1 MRHDKVQTDNEN
13 YAEKMNKNCETDHEI
28 GHGAASGPSVELSG
42 DPNADL
48 GGKPNC
54 GPSVD
59 LNGSTS
65 RDPNS
70 NPNVELNGK
79 PNVDPNCDPNGD
91 PNVDPSGKPS
101 LDPNADPNRSPR
113 DELSGDPNVDPSAD
127 PSRAPNADSA
137 PAGAASAKNDEIKR
151 ENRKALKTYI
161 PTLIL
166 CAAVGGVFG
175 FFAYASGL
183 QQAAGQITSWAK
195 AASFA
200 LSPYCVIGVVLISLI
215 LSLNQYYQAKKLYAD
230 FDENQDLGDEEE
242 DPFSRADHK
251 LSFSVSVSGIGT
263 VTAMM
268 FFAVVFCDMDRHL
281 EAHRLLILVTVFFFV
296 GGLFLTVRMQQL
308 QVDFMKHMSPS
319 MKGSVYDRK
328 FHEKWEESCD
338 EAEKLVIYRA
348 SYRAFR
354 VANTVCSAGWAV
366 LTVGTMIFHYG
377 CLPSV
382 VIAALWLLMNVTY
395 YREAMRL
402 EHSNINR

>member
-13 YAEKMNKNCETDHEI
+13 YTEKMNKNCETDHEI
-28 GHGAASGPSVELSG
+28 GRGAASSPRDELNG

-48 GGKPNC
+48 GVDPNR
-54 GPSVD
+54 GPSVE
-59 LNGSTS
+59 LNGSPS

-70 NPNVELNGK
+70 NPNVELNG
-79 PNVDPNCDPNGD
+79 
-91 PNVDPSGKPS
+91 
-101 LDPNADPNRSPR
+101 
-113 DELSGDPNVDPSAD
+113 EPSAD
-127 PSRAPNADSA
+127 MTRAPGSESA

-195 AASFA
+195 AASFT

-215 LSLNQYYQAKKLYAD
+215 LSLHQYYQAKKLYAD

-242 DPFSRADHK
+242 DPFTRADHK
-251 LSFSVSVSGIGT
+251 ISFSVSVSGIGT

>member
-13 YAEKMNKNCETDHEI
+13 YAEKRNKNCETDHEI
-28 GHGAASGPSVELSG
+28 GRGAASSPSVELSG
-42 DPNADL
+42 DSNADL
-48 GGKPNC
+48 G
-54 GPSVD
+54 
-59 LNGSTS
+59 
-65 RDPNS
+65 
-70 NPNVELNGK
+70 
-79 PNVDPNCDPNGD
+79 VDPNCDPNAD
-91 PNVDPSGKPS
+91 PNRGPSGKPS
-101 LDPNADPNRSPR
+101 LDPNADPNRSPSV
-113 DELSGDPNVDPSAD
+113 ELSGDPNVDPSVD
-127 PSRAPNADSA
+127 PNRAPDSDSA
-137 PAGAASAKNDEIKR
+137 PAGAASTKNDEIKR

-215 LSLNQYYQAKKLYAD
+215 LSLYQYYQAKKLYAD

-242 DPFSRADHK
+242 DPFTRADHK

-263 VTAMM
+263 ITAMM

>member
-28 GHGAASGPSVELSG
+28 GRGAASSPRD
-42 DPNADL
+42 DPN
-48 GGKPNC
+48 
-54 GPSVD
+54 
-59 LNGSTS
+59 GSLS

-79 PNVDPNCDPNGD
+79 PN
-91 PNVDPSGKPS
+91 
-101 LDPNADPNRSPR
+101 ADLGANPNRGPDS
-113 DELSGDPNVDPSAD
+113 DPA
-127 PSRAPNADSA
+127 A
-137 PAGAASAKNDEIKR
+137 AGAASTKNDEIKR

-195 AASFA
+195 DASFA

-215 LSLNQYYQAKKLYAD
+215 LSLYQYYQAKKLYAD

-242 DPFSRADHK
+242 DPFTRADHK

-263 VTAMM
+263 ITAMM

>member
-13 YAEKMNKNCETDHEI
+13 YAEKMKTNCETDHEI
-28 GHGAASGPSVELSG
+28 SHERGIGPSVELSC

-48 GGKPNC
+48 GVDPNC
-54 GPSVD
+54 DSNANPNRGPSVD
-59 LNGSTS
+59 LNGSPS

-70 NPNVELNGK
+70 NPNVELNCA
-79 PNVDPNCDPNGD
+79 PSVDPNCELNCE
-91 PNVDPSGKPS
+91 PNVELSGKPNCN
-101 LDPNADPNRSPR
+101 PNADPT
-113 DELSGDPNVDPSAD
+113 
-127 PSRAPNADSA
+127 RAPGSDSA
-137 PAGAASAKNDEIKR
+137 PAGAASTKNDEIKR

-195 AASFA
+195 AASFT

-215 LSLNQYYQAKKLYAD
+215 LSLYQYYQAKKLYAD

-242 DPFSRADHK
+242 DPFTRADHK

-263 VTAMM
+263 ITAMM

-281 EAHRLLILVTVFFFV
+281 EAHRLLILITVFFFV

>member
-28 GHGAASGPSVELSG
+28 GRGAASSPRDELNG
-42 DPNADL
+42 
-48 GGKPNC
+48 
-54 GPSVD
+54 D
-59 LNGSTS
+59 LN

-79 PNVDPNCDPNGD
+79 PNVDPNCELSGD
-91 PNVDPSGKPS
+91 PNADLGVDPNC
-101 LDPNADPNRSPR
+101 DPNADPNR
-113 DELSGDPNVDPSAD
+113 
-127 PSRAPNADSA
+127 APGSDSA
-137 PAGAASAKNDEIKR
+137 SAGAASTKNDEIKR

-215 LSLNQYYQAKKLYAD
+215 LSLYQYYQAKKLYAD

-242 DPFSRADHK
+242 DPFIRADHK

-281 EAHRLLILVTVFFFV
+281 EAHRLLILITVFFFV

>member
-13 YAEKMNKNCETDHEI
+13 YTEKMNKNCETDHEI
-28 GHGAASGPSVELSG
+28 GRGAASSPSVDLNG

-48 GGKPNC
+48 GVDPNC

-59 LNGSTS
+59 LNGSPS

-70 NPNVELNGK
+70 NPNAELSGK
-79 PNVDPNCDPNGD
+79 
-91 PNVDPSGKPS
+91 PNVDPSGK
-101 LDPNADPNRSPR
+101 LNCNPNADPNRAPDS
-113 DELSGDPNVDPSAD
+113 DP
-127 PSRAPNADSA
+127 A

-166 CAAVGGVFG
+166 CAAVGGIFG

-195 AASFA
+195 AVSFT

-215 LSLNQYYQAKKLYAD
+215 LSLYQYYQAKKLYAD

-242 DPFSRADHK
+242 DPFTRADHK